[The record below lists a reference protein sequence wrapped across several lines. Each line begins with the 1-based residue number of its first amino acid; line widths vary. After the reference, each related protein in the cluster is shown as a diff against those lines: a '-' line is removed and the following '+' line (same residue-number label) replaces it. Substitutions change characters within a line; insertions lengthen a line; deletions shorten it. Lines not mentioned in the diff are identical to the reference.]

1 MQDKIVVME
10 VEMQE
15 RFIAFQKKNN
25 SAQVIND
32 FQSILG

>member
-15 RFIAFQKKNN
+15 RFISLKIKI
-25 SAQVIND
+25 S
-32 FQSILG
+32 SMS